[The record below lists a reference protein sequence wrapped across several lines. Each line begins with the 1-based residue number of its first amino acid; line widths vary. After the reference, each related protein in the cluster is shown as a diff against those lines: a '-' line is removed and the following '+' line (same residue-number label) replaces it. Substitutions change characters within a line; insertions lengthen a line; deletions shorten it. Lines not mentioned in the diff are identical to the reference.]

1 MRKVNVDPYELFSSV
16 SRVLDDV
23 GLLLVSVGAGGR
35 PNVMTIGWGAVGPIW
50 SIPTLIALVRP
61 SRYTHCLIRETLDFT
76 VNVPRRGLERAVSI
90 CGRLSGR
97 DTDKFAKA
105 RLTPAKAK
113 STASPI
119 IKECVA
125 HFECKVV
132 CQLDMSRKSI
142 RPEIRRAYRSGNYH
156 TVFIGKIL
164 RCYADKDYRSN
175 LPG

>member
-23 GLLLVSVGAGGR
+23 GLLLVSVDTEGK
-35 PNVMTIGWGAVGPIW
+35 PNVMAIGWGAAGPIW
-50 SIPTLIALVRP
+50 SIPTFITLVRP
-61 SRYTHCLIRETLDFT
+61 SRYTHGLIKQAMDFT
-76 VNVPRRGLERAVSI
+76 VNVPSKGLERAVSI
-90 CGRLSGR
+90 CGTLSGR
-97 DTDKFAKA
+97 NTDKFART

-132 CQLDMSRKSI
+132 CQLDMNKKAI
-142 RPEIRRAYRSGNYH
+142 QPHIRRAYRSGDFH
-156 TVFIGKIL
+156 TLFIGKIL
-164 RCYADKDYRSN
+164 HSYAERRYRSR
-175 LPG
+175 LP